1 MAILNKH
8 IVNTIGRGQFK
19 NSETFH
25 AIRRTTDGNLW
36 YQKRDKNKKDSN
48 NSWFDNNQG
57 QLAND
62 DNYVEA
68 VISTIS
74 GVSDTFTGNGST
86 TNFTLSIGNHN
97 TFSDRLYVT
106 IDSNVLTAVSDYT
119 VSGNTL
125 TLNKAPHNGAVILVE
140 KINKKYNN
148 NVDDLFQ
155 QYRFETGDAF
165 YFINSDGYLIRRE
178 NYKPTIPQSN
188 NTFSTYDGDSIINPT
203 TYQSAV

>member
-8 IVNTIGRGQFK
+8 IVNTNGRGQFK
-19 NSETFH
+19 NNETFH
-25 AIRRTTDGNLW
+25 AIRRTTDGILW

-62 DNYVEA
+62 DDYVEA

-86 TNFTLSIGNHN
+86 TNFTLTIGNHN

-125 TLNKAPHNGAVILVE
+125 TLNKAPHNVAVILVE

-178 NYKPTIPQSN
+178 QYKPNIPQSS
-188 NTFSTYDGDSIINPT
+188 NTFSTYNGNSIINST

>member
-8 IVNTIGRGQFK
+8 IVNTNGRGQFK
-19 NSETFH
+19 NNETFH
-25 AIRRTTDGNLW
+25 AIRRTTDGILW

-57 QLAND
+57 QLSND
-62 DNYVEA
+62 DDYVEA

-86 TNFTLSIGNHN
+86 TNFTLTIGNHN

-178 NYKPTIPQSN
+178 QYKPNIPQSS
-188 NTFSTYDGDSIINPT
+188 NTFSTYNGDSIINST